1 MKTKKILLFLVF
13 ILISKNEDVL
23 AQEFNV
29 LQVKG
34 KKAIVEI
41 KSNERLKKGETY
53 FVNQNIADD
62 GFTPKIKNNRNYLI
76 GLEVAEFSSTKSDA
90 PGANTVSNFTLSTKL
105 GWNKKDY
112 EFGPAITIS
121 NTDTGIQT
129 TSVTGLGGFFTYNFQ
144 PNTTGRDLIFSVDG
158 DLVMTT
164 RKDSFVGGSSSS
176 SKTTAIYIGPFAKMF
191 VLSSDYCFKGGLK
204 YIYENNSG
212 STNIKV
218 TGFALT
224 VGLSNY
230 F

>member
-90 PGANTVSNFTLSTKL
+90 DRK
-105 GWNKKDY
+105 
-112 EFGPAITIS
+112 
-121 NTDTGIQT
+121 
-129 TSVTGLGGFFTYNFQ
+129 SV
-144 PNTTGRDLIFSVDG
+144 V
-158 DLVMTT
+158 
-164 RKDSFVGGSSSS
+164 
-176 SKTTAIYIGPFAKMF
+176 
-191 VLSSDYCFKGGLK
+191 
-204 YIYENNSG
+204 
-212 STNIKV
+212 
-218 TGFALT
+218 
-224 VGLSNY
+224 
-230 F
+230 